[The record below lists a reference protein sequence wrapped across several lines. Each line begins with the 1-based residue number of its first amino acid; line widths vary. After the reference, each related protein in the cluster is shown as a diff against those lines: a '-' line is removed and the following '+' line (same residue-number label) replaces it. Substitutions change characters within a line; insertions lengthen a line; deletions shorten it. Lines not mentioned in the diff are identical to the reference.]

1 MRRVGGSQPPTT
13 TEAAWSAWRWAS
25 ARDRTA
31 WLGIFLAL
39 LGIGLLVERF
49 LPGLRLATLIVLAL
63 GLAAA
68 AVWLVWRWAWAMVPA
83 FLLIALGVGQLIED
97 LDLLSGE
104 GWGALFVGAALA
116 VLWATGRRRDGRH
129 GWAFWPAVI
138 FILVGIAQLSDEIA
152 RLPGLDLVWPAL
164 LVAAGV
170 FVVWRAVR
178 PRVSGVVTRTE
189 RADPQS

>member
-1 MRRVGGSQPPTT
+1 MREVGRNGPPTT
-13 TEAAWSAWRWAS
+13 TEAAWGAWRWAS

-68 AVWLVWRWAWAMVPA
+68 AVWLVWRWGWAMIPA
-83 FLLIALGVGQLIED
+83 FLLVALGVGQLIED
-97 LDLLSGE
+97 LDLLPGE
-104 GWGALFVGAALA
+104 GWGALLVGAALA
-116 VLWATGRRRDGRH
+116 VLWITGRRRDGRH

-152 RLPGLDLVWPAL
+152 RLPGLDLLWPAL
-164 LVAAGV
+164 LVAAGIL
-170 FVVWRAVR
+170 VVWRAVR
-178 PRVSGVVTRTE
+178 PRASRAEIRSE
-189 RADPQS
+189 RAGPQS

>member
-1 MRRVGGSQPPTT
+1 MRQVGRSGPPST
-13 TEAAWSAWRWAS
+13 TEAAWGAWRWAS

-49 LPGLRLATLIVLAL
+49 LPGLRLATLIILAL

-83 FLLIALGVGQLIED
+83 LLLIALGLGQLIED
-97 LDLLSGE
+97 LDLLPGE
-104 GWGALFVGAALA
+104 GWGALLVGASLAL
-116 VLWATGRRRDGRH
+116 LWAIGRRDGRH
-129 GWAFWPAVI
+129 GWAFWPAAI
-138 FILVGIAQLSDEIA
+138 FILVAIAQLSDEIA
-152 RLPGLDLVWPAL
+152 RLPSLDLLWPAL

-178 PRVSGVVTRTE
+178 PRAVGWRRDPRESEAE
-189 RADPQS
+189 R